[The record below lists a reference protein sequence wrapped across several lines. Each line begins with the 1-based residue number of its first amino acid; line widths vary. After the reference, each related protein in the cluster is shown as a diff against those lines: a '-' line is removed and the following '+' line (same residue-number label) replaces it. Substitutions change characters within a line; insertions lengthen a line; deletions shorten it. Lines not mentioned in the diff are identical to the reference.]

1 MMMASATPTGTTSDV
16 SPFPRGFA
24 WRSASPTAMELTDH
38 LRQPDSRPESTSD
51 ASPTATKASTSMSSR
66 PNMTASST
74 ITLAMLR
81 PHFEEPL
88 AQVAQSFGIC
98 VTLLKKICRRHG
110 IARWPHRQI
119 SGLRKSIASMEHA
132 IGYFEG
138 ERRESYAAQLN
149 KQRVKLELLLRDP
162 TSPSL
167 LSPSSQAAAATAS
180 TVSSISASKFDEE
193 DEDERSSMGSPNGV
207 GFMYDSYAPAS
218 SVSPTAYARAYYPE
232 RHSLPEAFAFHSSPG
247 RYEAPQTP
255 TLPPLQGVLHPEHFH
270 YQQQQQQ
277 QFEYEQGLYHHH
289 EQQSA
294 FPAAHHAPAIPPL
307 RSEPK
312 PLLPPI
318 SSLVVPAS
326 GGRASW

>member
-1 MMMASATPTGTTSDV
+1 MEDV

-24 WRSASPTAMELTDH
+24 WKASSPLAVPLTEHLHPATPSPT
-38 LRQPDSRPESTSD
+38 Q
-51 ASPTATKASTSMSSR
+51 ASSPRVTPATKSSSR

-74 ITLAMLR
+74 ITLDMLR

-88 AQVAQSFGIC
+88 VQVANRFGIC

-138 ERRESYAAQLN
+138 DRRESYAAQLN

-167 LSPSSQAAAATAS
+167 LSPSS
-180 TVSSISASKFDEE
+180 
-193 DEDERSSMGSPNGV
+193 
-207 GFMYDSYAPAS
+207 
-218 SVSPTAYARAYYPE
+218 TAYANAQSASRSSFQDEEYYEDDQSPQSSPTTSGYMFDGQEYGYSTSAPAYDQGYGYDDY
-232 RHSLPEAFAFHSSPG
+232 RHSAVPANRFQS
-247 RYEAPQTP
+247 QTP
-255 TLPPLQGVLHPEHFH
+255 VLPPLQGVLRPHEPQDHFQH
-270 YQQQQQQ
+270 QP
-277 QFEYEQGLYHHH
+277 QFGYEQRHQQPFRHEYAGAGL
-289 EQQSA
+289 E
-294 FPAAHHAPAIPPL
+294 IPPL
-307 RSEPK
+307 QPK

-326 GGRASW
+326 GGVRASW